1 MATCRPG
8 PLVASLLAGLL
19 LLGFG
24 FARVTKTAYKKAGVC
39 PKLQEDLNCTRECNS
54 DRKCPE
60 NLKCCRAGCA
70 SVCHMPNEKP
80 GTCPKVDFPLTP
92 LGLCRDHVLCH
103 TCLLSSGHHPLRS
116 GKAEVSAQ
124 HCPAPARLPCSL
136 LALRSLLH

>member
-92 LGLCRDHVLCH
+92 LGLCRDQCQVDSQC
-103 TCLLSSGHHPLRS
+103 SGQKKCCRNGC
-116 GKAEVSAQ
+116 GKVS
-124 HCPAPARLPCSL
+124 CVTPVF
-136 LALRSLLH
+136 